1 LEVKLYVG
9 NKIYDSSEEQL
20 RRMFPKTG
28 TVLAVGVVKDRITGL
43 PKGFAFISTDSQ
55 ADVTKTVSLFNGKVF
70 RGRRLAVESADYR
83 KERIGGGGYHRYAKP
98 PSSGD

>member
-28 TVLAVGVVKDRITGL
+28 TVLAVGVVKDRVTGM
-43 PKGFAFISTDSQ
+43 PEGFAFISTDTQ
-55 ADVTKTVSLFNGKVF
+55 ANTIKTVSLFNGKVF
-70 RGRRLAVESADYR
+70 RGRRLAVDSNEYR
-83 KERIGGGGYHRYAKP
+83 KDRTGGGRYHRYSKP
-98 PSSGD
+98 PTCGD

>member
-28 TVLAVGVVKDRITGL
+28 TVLAIGVVKDRITGL
-43 PKGFAFISTDSQ
+43 PKGFAFISTSSQ

-70 RGRRLAVESADYR
+70 RGRRLAVDSTEYS
-83 KERIGGGGYHRYAKP
+83 KERMGGGKYHRYTKP
-98 PSSGD
+98 PSR

>member
-1 LEVKLYVG
+1 MEVKLYVG

-28 TVLAVGVVKDRITGL
+28 TVLAVGVVKDRITGT
-43 PKGFAFISTDSQ
+43 PEGFAFISTNSQ

-70 RGRRLAVESADYR
+70 RGRRLAVDSNEYR
-83 KERIGGGGYHRYAKP
+83 KERTSGGRYHRYTK
-98 PSSGD
+98 PSSRED

>member
-55 ADVTKTVSLFNGKVF
+55 ADAIKPVSLFNGKVF
-70 RGRRLAVESADYR
+70 RGRRLVVDSTEYCKQR
-83 KERIGGGGYHRYAKP
+83 KGGGGYHR
-98 PSSGD
+98 